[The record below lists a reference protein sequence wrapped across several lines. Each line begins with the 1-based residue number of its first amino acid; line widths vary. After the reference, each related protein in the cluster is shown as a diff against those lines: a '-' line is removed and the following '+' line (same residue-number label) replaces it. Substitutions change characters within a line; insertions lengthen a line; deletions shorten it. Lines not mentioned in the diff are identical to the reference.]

1 MRTSPLS
8 QCLRQSYDT
17 FFRRSKATKLS
28 HSPTVVAWHLDDV
41 PCAKQPFRDYSTG
54 AKSARGRRW
63 PPPAPLGSS
72 PSETPCSNAPY
83 TWTSV
88 FCDPYPSGNPRR
100 PGDFWSPWTRISQF
114 RRVGAVWPPPK
125 VPRNSGEVIY
135 AFPSS
140 DVDLYK
146 NGNSR
151 SVST

>member
-1 MRTSPLS
+1 MPTSPLS

-17 FFRRSKATKLS
+17 FFRRSKAMKLS
-28 HSPTVVAWHLDDV
+28 HSPTVVAWRLDDV

-63 PPPAPLGSS
+63 LPPAPLGSS
-72 PSETPCSNAPY
+72 PSETPESSAPY
-83 TWTSV
+83 IWTSV
-88 FCDPYPSGNPRR
+88 FCAPYPSGNPYR

-114 RRVGAVWPPPK
+114 LRAASVWPPPK
-125 VPRNSGEVIY
+125 VPRNSGEVICVSL
-135 AFPSS
+135 SS
-140 DVDLYK
+140 DVGPYK